1 MAIDVEAKLQELEA
15 LKAQVERLE
24 NEITTARSGPGWRA
38 TGYYSAYY
46 ATAGFLLGSLG
57 AIVSLL
63 FNVVGASLAGKSPLE
78 LIRVYLTFPLGEK
91 ALQLTQ
97 GQNTYAVNDRVI
109 LAFGCCLY
117 LATGML
123 LGIPIYMALARFA
136 ATGGLIKR
144 LVVASIVSLLIWGI
158 MFYGILSWL
167 QPLLVEGDPG
177 NWITNIQ
184 PIFPGGSPRRRIWFS
199 AGPLPCSIHS
209 GNTVPIG
216 GSPKR
221 SPEPTQAP
229 TPAPG
234 RAPVLMS
241 FLLFLSIRT
250 RVRKRPWKRNC
261 LATRTWW
268 TIAWSTGIS
277 WPP

>member
-1 MAIDVEAKLQELEA
+1 MGIDLEAKLQELEA

-24 NEITTARSGPGWRA
+24 NEITTARIVGPGWRA

-63 FNVVGASLAGKSPLE
+63 FNVVGAPLAGKSPLE

-97 GQNTYAVNDRVI
+97 GQNAYAVNDRVI
-109 LAFGCCLY
+109 VAFGCCLY

-123 LGIPIYMALARFA
+123 LGIPVYMALARFA
-136 ATGGLIKR
+136 AKGGVIKR

-177 NWITNIQ
+177 NWITSFN
-184 PIFPGGSPRRRIWFS
+184 PVF
-199 AGPLPCSIHS
+199 LPWW
-209 GNTVPIG
+209 V
-216 GSPKR
+216 
-221 SPEPTQAP
+221 A
-229 TPAPG
+229 A
-234 RAPVLMS
+234 
-241 FLLFLSIRT
+241 
-250 RVRKRPWKRNC
+250 
-261 LATRTWW
+261 ATHLVFGW
-268 TIAWSTGIS
+268 TIALLYPLGEYRPYRRLTATAG
-277 WPP
+277 